1 MSRRLFTGA
10 ITALALSWA
19 GVALASPRPLPFTYS
34 HEQLGRGELEVEQYV
49 DFTPIRVR
57 DETSS
62 SPLWYGLTQFQTEF
76 EFGLT
81 QRLELGLYVTLVPT
95 AATGFAEIP
104 RGSEGTGLK
113 QRLRYQ
119 LADTGEWPID
129 VALYGE
135 VTENERELELE
146 AKVILQRRF
155 GIARLVANLTGED
168 EYYYSGAHDLVIN
181 PSAGV
186 TFELSPSV
194 QPGIEWWMRS
204 EYPQKDAPA
213 VRPFELGP
221 HHYLGP
227 ALLLQFGKLWWTN
240 GVYYRVSDTSHTQQ
254 IGESY
259 GKFWVR
265 TVIGIE
271 F

>member
-1 MSRRLFTGA
+1 
-10 ITALALSWA
+10 
-19 GVALASPRPLPFTYS
+19 
-34 HEQLGRGELEVEQYV
+34 
-49 DFTPIRVR
+49 
-57 DETSS
+57 
-62 SPLWYGLTQFQTEF
+62 
-76 EFGLT
+76 
-81 QRLELGLYVTLVPT
+81 
-95 AATGFAEIP
+95 
-104 RGSEGTGLK
+104 
-113 QRLRYQ
+113 
-119 LADTGEWPID
+119 

-168 EYYYSGAHDLVIN
+168 EYYYNGAHDLVIN
-181 PSAGV
+181 PSAGL

-240 GVYYRVSDTSHTQQ
+240 GVYYRVSDASHTQQ